1 MTRIDLAAMAAAVVT
16 ACRDW
21 SLGYGQG
28 QGTGG
33 RTDIRDGGAADCS
46 SLTAW
51 AVNQGAGGRSVLDVA
66 TTWTGNLRARL
77 TALGWQALPG
87 TTPPV
92 LGDVLLIEGVHV
104 AVCVGPYGPGG
115 SPLLGEA
122 WINER
127 GTVTGGRPGD
137 QTGGETRLIPASAHP
152 MRTRWQVLLRQPAT
166 APAST
171 TTPPTSPTPTAP
183 RKDADMYLI
192 STPLSDGTW
201 ATALVTETS
210 GATTLDP
217 QETGAYTR
225 MLGQAHPLPWD
236 WYWLLVRQAWQRHN
250 DLLAA
255 VGAEADEAADTVVAR
270 LQAGLAPEDGE
281 AGA

>member
-1 MTRIDLAAMAAAVVT
+1 MTRIDLAAMAAAAVT

-21 SLGYGQG
+21 NLGYGQG

-51 AVNQGAGGRSVLDVA
+51 AVNQGAHAPVLDVA
-66 TTWTGNLRARL
+66 TTWTGNLRQRL

-104 AVCVGPYGPGG
+104 AVCVGPYAPGG
-115 SPLLGEA
+115 SPLLAEA
-122 WINER
+122 WTNEH
-127 GTVTGGRPGD
+127 GGITGGRPGD

-166 APAST
+166 PTTTT
-171 TTPPTSPTPTAP
+171 TTPLTTPTGGH
-183 RKDADMYLI
+183 DMHLI
-192 STPLSDGTW
+192 STQLSDGSW
-201 ATALVTETS
+201 SYALITES
-210 GATTLDP
+210 HGARTLDD
-217 QETGAYTR
+217 QERGAYIK
-225 MLGQAHPLPWD
+225 MLGDAAGYPWD
-236 WYWLLVRQAWQRHN
+236 WYWLLVRQAWERHN

-270 LQAGLAPEDGE
+270 LQEGLAPAVEQ
-281 AGA
+281 A

>member
-1 MTRIDLAAMAAAVVT
+1 MTRIDLAAMAAAAVT

-21 SLGYGQG
+21 DLGYGQG
-28 QGTGG
+28 QGVGG

-51 AVNQGAGGRSVLDVA
+51 AVNQGAPGAPVLDVA

-87 TTPPV
+87 TTEPV

-115 SPLLGEA
+115 SPLLAEA

-127 GTVTGGRPGD
+127 GGTLGGRPGD
-137 QTGGETRLIPASAHP
+137 QTGGETRLIAASAHP
-152 MRTRWQVLLRQPAT
+152 MRTRWQVLLRQPPAPTTT
-166 APAST
+166 APT
-171 TTPPTSPTPTAP
+171 TTTTTSPTGGH
-183 RKDADMYLI
+183 DMYLI
-192 STPLSDGTW
+192 STPLSDGTQ

-210 GATTLDP
+210 GARTLDT
-217 QETGAYTR
+217 QEQGAYIT
-225 MLGQAHPLPWD
+225 MLGDAKAYPWD
-236 WYWLLVRQAWQRHN
+236 WFWLLVRQAWERYN
-250 DLLAA
+250 DLSARM
-255 VGAEADEAADTVVAR
+255 GREADEAADSVVAR
-270 LQAGLAPEDGE
+270 LQAGLAPADGE

>member
-21 SLGYGQG
+21 DLGYGQG
-28 QGTGG
+28 QGVGG

-51 AVNQGAGGRSVLDVA
+51 AVNQGAPGAPVLDVA

-87 TTPPV
+87 TTEPV

-115 SPLLGEA
+115 SPLLAEA
-122 WINER
+122 WINEH
-127 GTVTGGRPGD
+127 GTILGGRPGD

-152 MRTRWQVLLRQPAT
+152 MRTRWQVLLRQPP
-166 APAST
+166 APTTTTTIVPEEDTTMRIIHT
-171 TTPPTSPTPTAP
+171 TTPWGADAWAEITEHAGADGLDRLGCAIEQKVWDAP
-183 RKDADMYLI
+183 REVTWDEYNWHVRRAWERAARVAN
-192 STPLSDGTW
+192 LSAEETARRIA
-201 ATALVTETS
+201 ATIPTQ
-210 GATTLDP
+210 P
-217 QETGAYTR
+217 
-225 MLGQAHPLPWD
+225 
-236 WYWLLVRQAWQRHN
+236 
-250 DLLAA
+250 
-255 VGAEADEAADTVVAR
+255 EA
-270 LQAGLAPEDGE
+270 
-281 AGA
+281 